1 MSILLALVSALAFG
15 GGMTLQQRGARTI
28 PFEHA
33 LRASMLRRLLSR
45 KVWLAGIAVSGVGFL
60 AQLLALRTGA
70 LVVVQPIVT
79 SALVV
84 CLALTAWYD
93 REPLGART
101 WAAVT
106 AVVAGVAVFL
116 WAGTAHQSATTAL
129 SSPALGVASAAFA
142 VLTVLCA
149 RQARTGP
156 GVARA
161 IALGAAAGLGN
172 AYVAVLARAG
182 ADTLRNGVVALARSP
197 YPYALGAA
205 AVVTVLLV
213 QAIYQAGR
221 PTLSLPIATMTEAV
235 GSLVLAITVLHERPV
250 LTGLRGGVAVVAFGL
265 ALLGLVD
272 LSRDDGRAIA
282 APDEDL
288 APASTSR
295 DT

>member
-1 MSILLALVSALAFG
+1 MSIALALLSALAFG
-15 GGMTLQQRGARTI
+15 AGMTLQQRGARTI

-33 LRASMLRRLLSR
+33 LRASMLRRLLTR

-84 CLALTAWYD
+84 CLAITAWYD
-93 REPLGART
+93 REPLGGRSWGAI
-101 WAAVT
+101 T

-116 WAGTAHQSATTAL
+116 LAGTAHQGATAAL
-129 SSPALGVASAAFA
+129 STPALGAASLAFA
-142 VLTVLCA
+142 GLTAICA
-149 RQARTGP
+149 RHARTGA
-156 GVARA
+156 GLARA
-161 IALGAAAGLGN
+161 VAVGAAAGLGN
-172 AYVAVLARAG
+172 AYVAVLGRAAADALHHGVG
-182 ADTLRNGVVALARSP
+182 ALLRSP

-205 AVVTVLLV
+205 AVITVLLV

-250 LTGLRGGVAVVAFGL
+250 LTGLRGGMAILAFGI

-272 LSRDDGRAIA
+272 LSRDEGRTAVEV
-282 APDEDL
+282 DQDL
-288 APASTSR
+288 TAMGST
-295 DT
+295 